1 MKNAD
6 GKVALYFLIS
16 IVGIALTSCGLTSRN
31 IDSRISSPARVNL
44 LEDAVKS
51 YAQSLKWG
59 YFEEILQH
67 QRTKD
72 GQKIAFSLQ
81 SISRHRIISYRNLS
95 KLLEQGGVSARVVAE
110 VEFYEIDT
118 GLLSKKFF
126 VQEWWYDGV
135 RDRWYI
141 ASSLPSLETPE

>member
-1 MKNAD
+1 MKNAEERI
-6 GKVALYFLIS
+6 AFYFLIS
-16 IVGIALTSCGLTSRN
+16 IVGITLASCGLTSRN
-31 IDSRISSPARVNL
+31 IDSRVSSPARVNS

-59 YFEEILQH
+59 YFDEILQH

-81 SISRHRIISYRNLS
+81 SISRHRIVSYRNLS
-95 KLLEQGGVSARVVAE
+95 KLLDQGGISARVVAE
-110 VEFYEIDT
+110 VEYYEIDT

-126 VQEWWYDGV
+126 VQDWWYDGV

-141 ASSLPSLETPE
+141 ASSLPALEVPD

>member
-1 MKNAD
+1 MEFYFMKNAV
-6 GKVALYFLIS
+6 GKMAFYFLIS
-16 IVGIALTSCGLTSRN
+16 IVGITLTSCGLNSKN
-31 IDSRISSPARVNL
+31 IDSRTSSPARVNL

-72 GQKIAFSLQ
+72 GQKINFSLQ

-95 KLLEQGGVSARVVAE
+95 KLL
-110 VEFYEIDT
+110 
-118 GLLSKKFF
+118 
-126 VQEWWYDGV
+126 
-135 RDRWYI
+135 
-141 ASSLPSLETPE
+141 